1 MIKLNLLTFCLTIY
15 KVETP
20 RHLAPSVDLGPVFP
34 HLAPHLGGPQLGVG
48 AEYSDLAQGPLLH
61 SGLHNPEHK
70 LEHAAGV
77 QDVGGLQGL
86 GVVFCEA
93 GY

>member
-1 MIKLNLLTFCLTIY
+1 MIKLNPLTSSLTIY
-15 KVETP
+15 EVEAP
-20 RHLAPSVDLGPVFP
+20 RHLPAPVDLAAIFP
-34 HLAPHLGGPQLGVG
+34 HLAPHLLRPQLGVG
-48 AEYSDLAQGPLLH
+48 AEYPNLAQRPLLH
-61 SGLHNPEHK
+61 SGLDYPEHQ

-93 GY
+93 KY